1 MNRKLLFGLLSI
13 MIISLAF
20 TFTEN
25 SDKDSEAAARKKKV
39 KLEYNY
45 PQDKAVKYLS
55 KTNMKQIMDI
65 QGMVMEN
72 NILSTTGCSIKSAG
86 MEADNLNLTVM
97 IDTMAQT
104 IESPNGYSGGTI
116 NDAIGKSFSMVIS
129 STGKELDLSAANE
142 TKFEIPGSGES
153 NASQS
158 FADFFPDV
166 PAKKIK
172 PGHKWHS
179 TDSVN
184 SEAGVSKTISLTE
197 ADNTFEGVETV
208 DGIDCAKITAVLTG
222 TYSMETEAQGMEVK
236 MSGEFTGTGVVYF
249 AIKEGYFISQS
260 SELKMEG
267 TLELIYPQEMTMP
280 LTMEINSSTEIVK

>member
-1 MNRKLLFGLLSI
+1 MNRKLIHVLSGVF
-13 MIISLAF
+13 IITAAF
-20 TFTEN
+20 ILTDCATVK
-25 SDKDSEAAARKKKV
+25 SGGTAGRKKM
-39 KLEYNY
+39 LLQYNY
-45 PQDKAVKYLS
+45 PQDNAVKYLS
-55 KTNMKQIMDI
+55 KTNMKQVMDI

-72 NILSTTGCSIKSAG
+72 NIFTTSGCSIKSAG
-86 MEADNLNLTVM
+86 MEDDNLNLTVL

-116 NDAIGKSFSMVIS
+116 TDAIGKSFTMVIS

-153 NASQS
+153 NASQT

-166 PAKKIK
+166 PAQKIK

-184 SEAGVSKTISLTE
+184 AEAGISKTISLTE
-197 ADNTFEGVETV
+197 ADNTFEGIETV

-222 TYSMETEAQGMEVK
+222 TYSMQTEAQGMEIM
-236 MSGEFTGTGVVYF
+236 MSGEFTGTSLVYF

-260 SELKMEG
+260 TETKLEG
-267 TLELIYPQEMTMP
+267 ELELIYPQEMTMP
-280 LTMEINSSTEIVK
+280 LTMDISSSTEIVK